1 GFMFIAYNLRR
12 LINILG
18 KEGIKAYLKVLS
30 VHILAFISHLIAISG
45 VKMHHQ
51 KISGISHQ
59 FLFYF
64 QKTAYI

>member
-1 GFMFIAYNLRR
+1 
-12 LINILG
+12 LG

-45 VKMHHQ
+45 VKLHHP
-51 KISGISHQ
+51 KISGISNQ
-59 FLFYF
+59 FLFCF